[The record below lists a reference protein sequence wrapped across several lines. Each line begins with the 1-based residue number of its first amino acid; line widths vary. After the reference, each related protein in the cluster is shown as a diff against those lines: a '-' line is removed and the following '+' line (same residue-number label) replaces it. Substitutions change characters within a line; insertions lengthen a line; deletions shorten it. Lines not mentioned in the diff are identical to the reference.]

1 MGRGG
6 GFDQFLLGMCHWLLR
21 TPTPNYSIFFGALM
35 IESINLS
42 NFLADVILAIPMV
55 AKFQNFPIP
64 KILKMCDPILVAL
77 LKMQPQYTQ
86 FIPESA
92 TLSIDTS
99 H

>member
-1 MGRGG
+1 
-6 GFDQFLLGMCHWLLR
+6 
-21 TPTPNYSIFFGALM
+21 M

-55 AKFQNFPIP
+55 AKFRNFPIP

-86 FIPESA
+86 FIRGSA

>member
-1 MGRGG
+1 MI
-6 GFDQFLLGMCHWLLR
+6 D
-21 TPTPNYSIFFGALM
+21 SI
-35 IESINLS
+35 SLS
-42 NFLADVILAIPMV
+42 HFSADVILAIPM
-55 AKFQNFPIP
+55 ATKFQNFLIP

-86 FIPESA
+86 FIRGSA

>member
-1 MGRGG
+1 
-6 GFDQFLLGMCHWLLR
+6 
-21 TPTPNYSIFFGALM
+21 
-35 IESINLS
+35 
-42 NFLADVILAIPMV
+42 MV